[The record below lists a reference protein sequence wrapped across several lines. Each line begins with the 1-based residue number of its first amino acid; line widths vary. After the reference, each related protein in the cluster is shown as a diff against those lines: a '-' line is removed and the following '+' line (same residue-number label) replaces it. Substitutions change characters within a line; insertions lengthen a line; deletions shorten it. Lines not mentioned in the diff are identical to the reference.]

1 MGRKADDGGVLATV
15 LRRAFGGGR
24 VLVGV
29 DGVDGSGKTTFA
41 DSLAALASRDGRAV
55 VRIGL
60 DNFLKASAV
69 RYRRGRDSPEGFWL
83 DSYNYGRFREW
94 VLEPLRGDGFYREAC
109 HDLATD
115 SSLCPPLQQA
125 PSDCLVLIDGMFL
138 HRDELAGVWDVSV
151 FLDVPFTVTAER
163 MAIRDG
169 SNPDPEHLSMRR
181 YVQGQRL
188 YLGGCDPASR
198 ATFVVD
204 NSDPGARRFVE
215 PESVSYRA

>member
-1 MGRKADDGGVLATV
+1 MGWKADDGGLLATV
-15 LRRAFGGGR
+15 LRRACGGGR

-55 VRIGL
+55 IRIGL
-60 DNFLKASAV
+60 DNFLNASAV

-94 VLEPLRGDGFYREAC
+94 ALESLRADGSYREAC

-115 SSLCPPLQQA
+115 SSLCPPSQQA

-138 HRDELAGVWDVSV
+138 HRDELAAVWDVSV

-169 SNPDPEHLSMRR
+169 SDPDPEHPSMRR

-188 YLGGCDPASR
+188 YLGGCDPASG

-204 NSDPGARRFVE
+204 NSDPGAPRFIE
-215 PESVSYRA
+215 PESVSYLR